1 VSSNG
6 SFTIAA
12 YNSGHYAG
20 VMVWNADTGCCDI
33 PGDAFQVGDVYGDG
47 WGMEASM
54 ISPVTGRV
62 ATTRGHSA
70 TYYSDWNSGNPAEGT
85 AVYIQL
91 CAVKGSTEDCSAAYS
106 GHA

>member
-1 VSSNG
+1 M
-6 SFTIAA
+6 T
-12 YNSGHYAG
+12 
-20 VMVWNADTGCCDI
+20 WNADPGCCGI
-33 PGDAFQVGDVYGDG
+33 PGDAFPVADVYGDG

-70 TYYSDWNSGNPAEGT
+70 TYYSDWNSGNLAEGT
-85 AVYIQL
+85 TVYIQL
-91 CAVKGSTEDCSAAYS
+91 CAVKGTTEDCSAAYS